1 MHTRSILSAVL
12 GAVALG
18 LAATTAQAAAPL
30 AATPA
35 IRADAGADGLVE
47 TATFGWR
54 RHCYWHHGYRH
65 CYRGHHHYWRHHYW
79 GWRHHWRWHHHRRH
93 YHSHY

>member
-1 MHTRSILSAVL
+1 MNTRSILSAAL

-18 LAATTAQAAAPL
+18 LAVTTAQAAAPL

-35 IRADAGADGLVE
+35 IRADAGPDGLVE

-65 CYRGHHHYWRHHYW
+65 CHWGHRHWWRHYWDHPHYWR
-79 GWRHHWRWHHHRRH
+79 WRHHRRH
-93 YHSHY
+93 HHWY